1 MSSTLCPIYC
11 TFTGSTEPR
20 VYVFEGGGGEGG
32 KDPDARY
39 GQFEFIYHNV
49 CVGRKYS
56 LNI

>member
-1 MSSTLCPIYC
+1 MPNLLHFYWLDGAKSLRLR
-11 TFTGSTEPR
+11 G
-20 VYVFEGGGGEGG
+20 GGGGEGG